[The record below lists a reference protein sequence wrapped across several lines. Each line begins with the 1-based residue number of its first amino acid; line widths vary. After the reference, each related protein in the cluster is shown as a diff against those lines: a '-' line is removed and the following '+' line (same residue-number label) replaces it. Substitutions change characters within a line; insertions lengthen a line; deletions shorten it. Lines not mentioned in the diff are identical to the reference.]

1 MRNNPSKTDLFKA
14 RHVEQEIII
23 LCVRFYLR
31 YKLPCRDARRNIATV
46 KAFFLKAIGSQG
58 RSPRLSR
65 RTAVQP
71 CTEPF
76 TNFNSRKA
84 SPTDDAPLVEMR
96 EQSNRAEP
104 AQCGVHAW
112 H

>member
-58 RSPRLSR
+58 RSAETITPDGRAALH
-65 RTAVQP
+65 RT
-71 CTEPF
+71 
-76 TNFNSRKA
+76 
-84 SPTDDAPLVEMR
+84 
-96 EQSNRAEP
+96 
-104 AQCGVHAW
+104 VHKLQQQEGFPN
-112 H
+112 